1 MQKNQILNSKL
12 KNQIKILDK
21 KYLFSVILKTFN
33 FFRKF
38 NKRKFKIKPVSSK
51 YGYYINDY
59 LIKDNLLTNLCE
71 KYNSDKGGNKSPFFE
86 AGNNYSDFYYQI
98 FNKNRFI
105 YKKIFECGIG
115 TNNNILES
123 NMTLNGKPGAS
134 LRVWKEFFPNAEI
147 YGADIDKNILF
158 SENRIN
164 TFYVDQFNTKSIME
178 MWSDIKQENFDLII
192 DDGAHFFDANINL
205 YENSFLKL
213 KKSGMYVIED
223 IRLSELKK
231 FYKYFENSNH
241 NVQFISVH
249 SKSTD
254 GSSNLVVI
262 EKLF

>member
-1 MQKNQILNSKL
+1 MQKNQILNSKI
-12 KNQIKILDK
+12 KNQIKNLDK
-21 KYLFSVILKTFN
+21 KYFFSFILNTYN

-38 NKRKFKIKPVSSK
+38 NKRKFKIKPVSNK

-59 LIKDNLLTNLCE
+59 LIKDNLLTELCE
-71 KYNSDKGGNKSPFFE
+71 KYNSDKGGNKNPFLE
-86 AGNNYSDFYYQI
+86 AGNNYSYFYYQI
-98 FNKNRFI
+98 FNQNRFN

-115 TNNNILES
+115 TNNTVLES

-158 SENRIN
+158 SEDKIN
-164 TFYVDQFNTKSIME
+164 TFYVDQFDTKSIKE
-178 MWSDIKQENFDLII
+178 MWKDINEENFDLII
-192 DDGAHFFDANINL
+192 DDGAHFFNANINL
-205 YENSFLKL
+205 YENSFFKL
-213 KKSGMYVIED
+213 KISGIYVIED
-223 IRLSELKK
+223 IRLSDLKK
-231 FYKYFENSNH
+231 FYKYFENSKH

-254 GSSNLVVI
+254 GSSNLIVI

>member
-1 MQKNQILNSKL
+1 MQRNQILNSKI
-12 KNQIKILDK
+12 KNQIKNLDK
-21 KYLFSVILKTFN
+21 KYFFSFILNTYN

-38 NKRKFKIKPVSSK
+38 NKRKFKIKPVSNK

-59 LIKDNLLTNLCE
+59 LIKDNLLTELCE
-71 KYNSDKGGNKSPFFE
+71 KYNSDKGGNKNPFSE
-86 AGNNYSDFYYQI
+86 AGNNYSHFYYQI
-98 FNKNRFI
+98 FNQNRFN

-115 TNNNILES
+115 TNNTFLES

-158 SENRIN
+158 SEDKIN
-164 TFYVDQFNTKSIME
+164 TFYVDQFDTKSIKE
-178 MWSDIKQENFDLII
+178 MWKDINEENFDLII
-192 DDGAHFFDANINL
+192 DDGAHFFNANINL
-205 YENSFLKL
+205 YENSFFKL
-213 KKSGMYVIED
+213 KISGIYVIED
-223 IRLSELKK
+223 IRLSDLKK
-231 FYKYFENSNH
+231 FYKYFENSKQ

-254 GSSNLVVI
+254 GSSNLIVI

>member
-1 MQKNQILNSKL
+1 MQKNQILNSKI
-12 KNQIKILDK
+12 KNQIKNLDK
-21 KYLFSVILKTFN
+21 KYFFSLILNTYN

-38 NKRKFKIKPVSSK
+38 NKRKFKIKPVSNR

-59 LIKDNLLTNLCE
+59 LIKDNLLTELCE
-71 KYNSDKGGNKSPFFE
+71 KYNSDKGGNKNPFFE
-86 AGNNYSDFYYQI
+86 AGNNYSYFYYQI
-98 FNKNRFI
+98 FNQNRFN

-115 TNNNILES
+115 TNNTILES

-158 SENRIN
+158 SEDKIN
-164 TFYVDQFNTKSIME
+164 TFYVDQFDTKSIKE
-178 MWSDIKQENFDLII
+178 MWKDINEENFDLII
-192 DDGAHFFDANINL
+192 DDGVHFFNANINL
-205 YENSFLKL
+205 YENSFFKL
-213 KKSGMYVIED
+213 KISGIYIIED
-223 IRLSELKK
+223 IRLSDLKK
-231 FYKYFENSNH
+231 FYKYFQNSKH

-254 GSSNLVVI
+254 GSSNLIVI